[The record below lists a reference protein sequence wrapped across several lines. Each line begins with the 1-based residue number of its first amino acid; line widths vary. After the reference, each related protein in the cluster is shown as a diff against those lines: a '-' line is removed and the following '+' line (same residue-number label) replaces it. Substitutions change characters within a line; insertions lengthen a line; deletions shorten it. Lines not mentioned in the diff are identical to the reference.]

1 MRLLTAPFDP
11 SAHVPSALVRPLLE
25 VALIAAGSIALLL
38 AADTL
43 AGEWRGLGRA
53 AASGGSHAA
62 MIAAGWV
69 IALGGAPRWRM
80 PAAASAAAL
89 IVASVAARLAPAGAV
104 LYFLVPLVLARQAGS
119 TRLDTRWIGWARPQ
133 MSRQVILGVAVGG
146 FLGLHLLL
154 VIEEGPGVPPYIW
167 EAAKGLMTHPDC
179 RMFALGNPTD
189 EATDFGEACKSSA
202 WEVHTAS
209 VLSLGGYLA
218 GVAYDVGA
226 NALSVGWLFH
236 GALFSALWRRWTFW
250 PAAAIATGAGL
261 LRYLVDPTFPT
272 APEAAAGA
280 VFYLTILGLASCALR
295 AWTGSVLPG
304 YLATLAFFAAYRAL
318 HV

>member
-38 AADTL
+38 AADML

-53 AASGGSHAA
+53 AASGGAHAA

-104 LYFLVPLVLARQAGS
+104 LYFLVPLGLARQAGS

-133 MSRQVILGVAVGG
+133 TSRQVLVGVAAGG
-146 FLGLHLLL
+146 FLGLHLLF
-154 VIEEGPGVPPYIW
+154 
-167 EAAKGLMTHPDC
+167 AASLT
-179 RMFALGNPTD
+179 LGY
-189 EATDFGEACKSSA
+189 
-202 WEVHTAS
+202 TAS
-209 VLSLGGYLA
+209 VPSLGAYLA
-218 GVAYDVGA
+218 AVAYDVGA
-226 NALSVGWLFH
+226 NALSAGWLFH
-236 GALFSALWRRWTFW
+236 GTLFSALWRRWTFW
-250 PAAAIATGAGL
+250 PAAAVATGAGL

-295 AWTGSVLPG
+295 AWSGSVLPG

>member
-25 VALIAAGSIALLL
+25 VAIIAAGSIALLL

-80 PAAASAAAL
+80 PAAASAATL

-133 MSRQVILGVAVGG
+133 TSRQVVLGVAVGG

-154 VIEEGPGVPPYIW
+154 
-167 EAAKGLMTHPDC
+167 AASLT
-179 RMFALGNPTD
+179 LGY
-189 EATDFGEACKSSA
+189 
-202 WEVHTAS
+202 TAS

-250 PAAAIATGAGL
+250 PAAAISTGAGL

-295 AWTGSVLPG
+295 AWSGSVLPG
-304 YLATLAFFAAYRAL
+304 YLATLVFFAAYRAL

>member
-11 SAHVPSALVRPLLE
+11 SARAPSVLTRPLVE
-25 VALIAAGSIALLL
+25 VVLIAAGSIALLL

-89 IVASVAARLAPAGAV
+89 IVASVAARLGPAGAV
-104 LYFLVPLVLARQAGS
+104 LYFLVPLLLARQAGS
-119 TRLDTRWIGWARPQ
+119 ARLDTRWIGWARPQ
-133 MSRQVILGVAVGG
+133 SSRQVVLGVAVGG

-154 VIEEGPGVPPYIW
+154 
-167 EAAKGLMTHPDC
+167 AASLT
-179 RMFALGNPTD
+179 LGY
-189 EATDFGEACKSSA
+189 
-202 WEVHTAS
+202 TAS
-209 VLSLGGYLA
+209 VPSLGGYLA

-226 NALSVGWLFH
+226 NALSVEWLFH
-236 GALFSALWRRWTFW
+236 GALFSAFWRRWTFW
-250 PAAAIATGAGL
+250 PAAAVATGAGL

-295 AWTGSVLPG
+295 AWSGSVLPG

>member
-11 SAHVPSALVRPLLE
+11 SARVPSALVRPLLE
-25 VALIAAGSIALLL
+25 VAIIAAGSIALLL

-80 PAAASAAAL
+80 PAAASAATL

-133 MSRQVILGVAVGG
+133 TSRQVVLGVAVGG

-154 VIEEGPGVPPYIW
+154 
-167 EAAKGLMTHPDC
+167 AASLT
-179 RMFALGNPTD
+179 LGY
-189 EATDFGEACKSSA
+189 
-202 WEVHTAS
+202 TAS

-295 AWTGSVLPG
+295 AWSGSVLPG

>member
-25 VALIAAGSIALLL
+25 VAIIAAGSIALLL

-146 FLGLHLLL
+146 FLGLHLLF
-154 VIEEGPGVPPYIW
+154 
-167 EAAKGLMTHPDC
+167 AASLT
-179 RMFALGNPTD
+179 LGY
-189 EATDFGEACKSSA
+189 
-202 WEVHTAS
+202 TAS

-295 AWTGSVLPG
+295 AWSGSVLPG

>member
-11 SAHVPSALVRPLLE
+11 AARAPSGLARPFLE

-43 AGEWRGLGRA
+43 AGVWRGLGRA
-53 AASGGSHAA
+53 AARGASHAA

-89 IVASVAARLAPAGAV
+89 IMASVATRLVPAGAV
-104 LYFLVPLVLARQAGS
+104 LYFLVPLVLARQAGYA
-119 TRLDTRWIGWARPQ
+119 RLDTRWIGWARPQ
-133 MSRQVILGVAVGG
+133 TSQQVVVGVAVGG

-154 VIEEGPGVPPYIW
+154 
-167 EAAKGLMTHPDC
+167 AASLT
-179 RMFALGNPTD
+179 LGY
-189 EATDFGEACKSSA
+189 
-202 WEVHTAS
+202 TAS
-209 VLSLGGYLA
+209 VPSLGAYVT

-226 NALSVGWLFH
+226 NALSVEWLFH

-250 PAAAIATGAGL
+250 PAAAVATGAGL
-261 LRYLVDPTFPT
+261 LRYLVDPTLPT

-280 VFYLTILGLASCALR
+280 VFYLTLLGLGNCALR
-295 AWTGSVLPG
+295 AWSGSLLPG
-304 YLATLAFFAAYRAL
+304 YLATLAFFAAYRTL
-318 HV
+318 HG

>member
-11 SAHVPSALVRPLLE
+11 SAHVPPALVRPLLE
-25 VALIAAGSIALLL
+25 VAIIAAGSIALLL

-133 MSRQVILGVAVGG
+133 TSRQVVLGVAVGG

-154 VIEEGPGVPPYIW
+154 
-167 EAAKGLMTHPDC
+167 AASLT
-179 RMFALGNPTD
+179 LGY
-189 EATDFGEACKSSA
+189 
-202 WEVHTAS
+202 TAS

-295 AWTGSVLPG
+295 AWSGSVLPG

>member
-25 VALIAAGSIALLL
+25 VAIIAAGSIALLL

-80 PAAASAAAL
+80 PAAASAATL

-133 MSRQVILGVAVGG
+133 TSRQVVLGVAVGG

-154 VIEEGPGVPPYIW
+154 
-167 EAAKGLMTHPDC
+167 AASLT
-179 RMFALGNPTD
+179 LGY
-189 EATDFGEACKSSA
+189 
-202 WEVHTAS
+202 TAS

-295 AWTGSVLPG
+295 AWSGSVLPG

>member
-80 PAAASAAAL
+80 PAAASAATL

-133 MSRQVILGVAVGG
+133 TSRQVVLGMVVGG

-154 VIEEGPGVPPYIW
+154 
-167 EAAKGLMTHPDC
+167 AASLT
-179 RMFALGNPTD
+179 LGY
-189 EATDFGEACKSSA
+189 
-202 WEVHTAS
+202 TAS

-295 AWTGSVLPG
+295 AWSGSVLPG
-304 YLATLAFFAAYRAL
+304 YLATLVFFAAYRAL

>member
-133 MSRQVILGVAVGG
+133 TSRQVVLGVAVGG

-154 VIEEGPGVPPYIW
+154 
-167 EAAKGLMTHPDC
+167 AASLT
-179 RMFALGNPTD
+179 LGY
-189 EATDFGEACKSSA
+189 
-202 WEVHTAS
+202 TAS

-250 PAAAIATGAGL
+250 PAAAIATGVGL

-295 AWTGSVLPG
+295 AWSGSVLPG
-304 YLATLAFFAAYRAL
+304 YLATLVFFAAYRAL

>member
-11 SAHVPSALVRPLLE
+11 LARAPSALARPLLE
-25 VALIAAGSIALLL
+25 VALIAGGGIALSL

-53 AASGGSHAA
+53 AASGGGHAG

-69 IALGGAPRWRM
+69 IALGGAPRWRI
-80 PAAASAAAL
+80 PAAALAAAL
-89 IVASVAARLAPAGAV
+89 IMASVAARLAPAGAV
-104 LYFLVPLVLARQAGS
+104 LYFLVPLVLVLQAGGA
-119 TRLDTRWIGWARPQ
+119 RLDTRWIGWARPQ
-133 MSRQVILGVAVGG
+133 TSQQVVVGLAAGG

-154 VIEEGPGVPPYIW
+154 AASLTLGYTVSVP
-167 EAAKGLMTHPDC
+167 
-179 RMFALGNPTD
+179 
-189 EATDFGEACKSSA
+189 
-202 WEVHTAS
+202 
-209 VLSLGGYLA
+209 SLGAYLA
-218 GVAYDVGA
+218 GVAYDAGA
-226 NALSVGWLFH
+226 NALSVEWLFH

-250 PAAAIATGAGL
+250 PAAAVATGAGL

-295 AWTGSVLPG
+295 AWSGSLLPG
-304 YLATLAFFAAYRAL
+304 YLATLAFFAAYRTL

>member
-11 SAHVPSALVRPLLE
+11 SARVPSALVRPLLE
-25 VALIAAGSIALLL
+25 VAIIAAGSIALLL

-133 MSRQVILGVAVGG
+133 TSRQVVLGVAVGG

-154 VIEEGPGVPPYIW
+154 
-167 EAAKGLMTHPDC
+167 AASLT
-179 RMFALGNPTD
+179 LGY
-189 EATDFGEACKSSA
+189 
-202 WEVHTAS
+202 TAS

-295 AWTGSVLPG
+295 AWSGSVLPG
-304 YLATLAFFAAYRAL
+304 YLATLVFFAAYRAL

>member
-25 VALIAAGSIALLL
+25 VAIIAAGSIALLL

-119 TRLDTRWIGWARPQ
+119 TRLDTRWIGCDRRRTSPLPRR
-133 MSRQVILGVAVGG
+133 SH
-146 FLGLHLLL
+146 F
-154 VIEEGPGVPPYIW
+154 P
-167 EAAKGLMTHPDC
+167 
-179 RMFALGNPTD
+179 
-189 EATDFGEACKSSA
+189 
-202 WEVHTAS
+202 
-209 VLSLGGYLA
+209 
-218 GVAYDVGA
+218 
-226 NALSVGWLFH
+226 H
-236 GALFSALWRRWTFW
+236 GARGGSGSGLLSDDPRAGELCPSCLEWKRAARLPGHPRVLRRVPSAPRMIAGPLVLV
-250 PAAAIATGAGL
+250 AAIALATAGVEDALAMPLRHLYVAPAAWAALRSGSSAAGL
-261 LRYLVDPTFPT
+261 VGLM
-272 APEAAAGA
+272 AGFWQA
-280 VFYLTILGLASCALR
+280 
-295 AWTGSVLPG
+295 
-304 YLATLAFFAAYRAL
+304 
-318 HV
+318 

>member
-154 VIEEGPGVPPYIW
+154 
-167 EAAKGLMTHPDC
+167 AASLT
-179 RMFALGNPTD
+179 LGY
-189 EATDFGEACKSSA
+189 
-202 WEVHTAS
+202 TAS

-295 AWTGSVLPG
+295 AWSGSVLPG

>member
-1 MRLLTAPFDP
+1 M
-11 SAHVPSALVRPLLE
+11 
-25 VALIAAGSIALLL
+25 
-38 AADTL
+38 
-43 AGEWRGLGRA
+43 
-53 AASGGSHAA
+53 
-62 MIAAGWV
+62 
-69 IALGGAPRWRM
+69 
-80 PAAASAAAL
+80 
-89 IVASVAARLAPAGAV
+89 PAGAV

-119 TRLDTRWIGWARPQ
+119 ARLDTRWIGWAKPQ
-133 MSRQVILGVAVGG
+133 TSRQVVLGVAVGG

-154 VIEEGPGVPPYIW
+154 
-167 EAAKGLMTHPDC
+167 AASLT
-179 RMFALGNPTD
+179 LGY
-189 EATDFGEACKSSA
+189 
-202 WEVHTAS
+202 TAS
-209 VLSLGGYLA
+209 VPSLGGYLA

-226 NALSVGWLFH
+226 NALSVEWLFH

-250 PAAAIATGAGL
+250 PAAAVATGAGL

-295 AWTGSVLPG
+295 AWSGSVLPG

>member
-25 VALIAAGSIALLL
+25 VAIIAAGSIALLL

-80 PAAASAAAL
+80 PAAASAATL

-146 FLGLHLLL
+146 FLGLHLLF
-154 VIEEGPGVPPYIW
+154 
-167 EAAKGLMTHPDC
+167 AASLT
-179 RMFALGNPTD
+179 LGY
-189 EATDFGEACKSSA
+189 
-202 WEVHTAS
+202 TAS

-295 AWTGSVLPG
+295 AWSGSVLPG